1 MGEEL
6 LLNQDQSDFFFF
18 LLLAIFKMQLFDYL
32 VLAVIYNPSYRGG
45 QQ

>member
-6 LLNQDQSDFFFF
+6 LLNQDQSDFFF